1 MLRGMLRSPWPAALA
16 LISCL
21 WLPGPALAA
30 TAYIIDELRVSLRS
44 SPCEGCAVV
53 ERGMPSGTRLEVAE
67 SRDGW
72 SRVRSPAGKEGWVLS
87 RYLSDTP
94 IARDQL
100 DTLRQELEQLQEEN
114 QSLRERL
121 AESTP
126 GHESDPQLSANTPGV
141 RLYDLPPADSA
152 GLHAQNEELL
162 KRNRILQSEA
172 EVLLARLEQAENN
185 ERQLWFF
192 YGGVLVVLGAIL
204 SALVPRL
211 KPLRR
216 GYSEWR

>member
-1 MLRGMLRSPWPAALA
+1 MLRGILHSPWSAAWVLTT
-16 LISCL
+16 CL
-21 WLPGPALAA
+21 WLPSPTWAA
-30 TAYIIDELRVSLRS
+30 TAYIIDEIRVSLRD
-44 SPCEGCAVV
+44 SPCESCAVV
-53 ERGMPSGTRLEVAE
+53 ERGMPSGTRLEVVE

-72 SRVRSPAGKEGWVLS
+72 SRVRTAAGKEGWVLS
-87 RYLSDTP
+87 RYLTNTP

-100 DTLRQELEQLQEEN
+100 DTLRLELEQLREEN

-121 AESTP
+121 AEP
-126 GHESDPQLSANTPGV
+126 AGHEGAPESSTNPPRPG
-141 RLYDLPPADSA
+141 LYHMPPADSA
-152 GLHAQNEELL
+152 ELHAQNEELL

-192 YGGVLVVLGAIL
+192 YGGVLVVLGTIL